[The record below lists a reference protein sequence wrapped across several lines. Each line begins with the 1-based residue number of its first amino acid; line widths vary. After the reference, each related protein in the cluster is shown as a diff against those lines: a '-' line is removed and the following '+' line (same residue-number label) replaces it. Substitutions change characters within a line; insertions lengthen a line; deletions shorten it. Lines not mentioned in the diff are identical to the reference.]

1 MTTTAIETQPQI
13 VTFITVGTYRGNLRT
28 DVTARQFE
36 IGVAEPE
43 DLGGDDSAPNP
54 MELLLAGLDGCLA
67 VVADVVAAE
76 YEAKIT
82 SLSLVTNA
90 DLDARGFLGTAEVQP
105 YFQAVRTEVDIEIDL
120 PREKFAEYT
129 ETVLRRC
136 PAATLILAANVDF
149 EIAWT
154 QL

>member
-13 VTFITVGTYRGNLRT
+13 VTFNTVGTYRGKLRT
-28 DVTARQFE
+28 DVRARQFE
-36 IGVAEPE
+36 IWVAEPE

-120 PREKFAEYT
+120 PREKFAEFT